1 MAHYRSLNA
10 ALRERFGEKLC
21 KLALD
26 GGFTFVLLIQADTHI
41 GKNKIHPFEQGV
53 PS

>member
-1 MAHYRSLNA
+1 MRRSMAHYRSLNA
-10 ALRERFGEKLC
+10 ALRERFGEKLY

-26 GGFTFVLLIQADTHI
+26 GGFTFLLLIQADTHI
-41 GKNKIHPFEQGV
+41 RKNRTGV